1 VGYNVR
7 KSWHF
12 TNAREHGEMAANE
25 NIKLIATTLREERQR
40 RGLTQEQFADLLG
53 VTRAYLGELESGKG
67 TTHLNRLVR
76 ALNAVGVDL
85 VPVRRHDSSRP

>member
-1 VGYNVR
+1 MEA
-7 KSWHF
+7 
-12 TNAREHGEMAANE
+12 TEMASE
-25 NIKLIATTLREERQR
+25 DTIQLLATTLREERRR

-53 VTRAYLGELESGKG
+53 VTRAYLGQLESGKG

-85 VPVRRHDSSRP
+85 VPVRRSDSSRP